1 MSTAEPV
8 AVINAPLNELSEKEF
23 DAQVADLAKA
33 TGWHRYHTY
42 RSTKSPAGFP
52 DLVLVR
58 ERVVYIELKSESGK
72 LSKAQAQWILWLLE
86 AAAEVVIARPHDL
99 ALLGQLLGP
108 RSGHLLATIAFRERA
123 ETEAMTRA

>member
-1 MSTAEPV
+1 MSIT
-8 AVINAPLNELSEKEF
+8 PLADLSEKEWQ
-23 DAQVADLAKA
+23 AQVVALAKQ
-33 TGWHRYHTY
+33 TGWKGAYHTFDSR
-42 RSTKSPAGFP
+42 RSTSGFP

-58 ERVVYIELKSESGK
+58 ERVVYIELKSQNGY

-108 RSGHLLATIAFRERA
+108 RSGHMLATIAFRERA
-123 ETEAMTRA
+123 ETEAMKRA